1 MWHDPRDKRGRET
14 RDVLCE
20 YGQIWWE
27 GHAVVNLHYLLRAR
41 SPEILQRRR
50 ICSAVKEK
58 YTVNE
63 GLCELVARTCLG
75 VETHHAGLSS
85 TGLVSRDGRG
95 MNGGH
100 GSKLLA
106 HTWGPAWV

>member
-1 MWHDPRDKRGRET
+1 MIHGISVDERHEKCSANMVKFGGED
-14 RDVLCE
+14 
-20 YGQIWWE
+20 
-27 GHAVVNLHYLLRAR
+27 AVVNLHYLLRAR

-75 VETHHAGLSS
+75 VATHHAGLSS

-95 MNGGH
+95 TNGGH
-100 GSKLLA
+100 GLKLLA
-106 HTWGPAWV
+106 HTWGPAWA